1 MLASLVGAA
10 LLMGLAGSPHCVAM
24 CGAGCAAIGSTPRRR
39 LAFQAGRIGGYAA
52 LGAVAAASA
61 AVLRYAG
68 GQLAVLAPFWAM
80 FHIALLVFGASLV
93 WLGAQPAWV
102 DRAGE
107 RLWRGVRHR
116 SLGLDAARW
125 PALAGALWTLLPC
138 GLLWSAAMLAAL
150 ANTPAEGALVMASF
164 ALASGGALQL
174 GAALLQRLRVRGLSR
189 WAVRIAGL
197 ALIAASGWALA
208 HGLRAQPWWCAVPG

>member
-39 LAFQAGRIGGYAA
+39 LAFQAGRVGGYAA
-52 LGAVAAASA
+52 LGAAAAASA
-61 AVLRYAG
+61 AALRWASG
-68 GQLAVLAPFWAM
+68 ELAVLAPFWAM
-80 FHIALLVFGASLV
+80 FHVALLVFGLSLV

-102 DRAGE
+102 DRAAE
-107 RLWRGVRHR
+107 QLWRRVRVR
-116 SLGLDAARW
+116 SLGLDTARF
-125 PALAGALWTLLPC
+125 PALAGALWALLPC
-138 GLLWSAAMLAAL
+138 GLLWSAAMLAGL

-164 ALASGGALQL
+164 ALASAGGLQL
-174 GAALLQRLRVRGLSR
+174 GAVLLQRLRARALAP

-197 ALIAASGWALA
+197 ALTGGSGWALA
-208 HGLRAQPWWCAVPG
+208 RGVLEPAWCAV